1 MDILKELSSVFLILI
16 RCGTVLR
23 VVYCFVMMGT
33 DEELEKAYKKKIRN
47 VIVFY
52 ILAESCYAIKDVITN
67 YYT

>member
-1 MDILKELSSVFLILI
+1 MDVLKELSSVFLILI
-16 RCGTVLR
+16 RSGTVLR

-33 DEELEKAYKKKIRN
+33 DEELEKTYKKKIRN

-52 ILAESCYAIKDVITN
+52 VLAESCYVIKDVITI

>member
-16 RCGTVLR
+16 RSGTVLR

-52 ILAESCYAIKDVITN
+52 VLAESCYVIKDVITS